1 MWAEA
6 RKHEKKIRGIVIDLK
21 KRAERRKACYEA
33 IKDDPVSYLRIHGQ
47 GMKVHLD
54 PKISEQ
60 ANACMMPWPGSSAN
74 SDDDEPKDEIDRFDV
89 RVHLEAIPI
98 KKKVNIFFSA
108 LFIPN
113 LERSKLR

>member
-21 KRAERRKACYEA
+21 KRAERRKAYYEA

-60 ANACMMPWPGSSAN
+60 ANACMMPWPGSTAN

-89 RVHLEAIPI
+89 RVHLESIPI
-98 KKKVNIFFSA
+98 KKKVIIIFA
-108 LFIPN
+108 TLFF
-113 LERSKLR
+113 

>member
-21 KRAERRKACYEA
+21 KRAERRKAYYEA

-47 GMKVHLD
+47 SMKVHLD

-60 ANACMMPWPGSSAN
+60 ANACMMPWPGSTEE
-74 SDDDEPKDEIDRFDV
+74 DDEKKDEIDRFDA
-89 RVHLEAIPI
+89 RVHLEAIPV
-98 KKKVNIFFSA
+98 KKKVNPPKQTLANSI
-108 LFIPN
+108 
-113 LERSKLR
+113 LERPKLR